1 MLTNCHL
8 SEVIPWVKNGGQ
20 ENWIILKYKS
30 SSQENLIKLEF
41 SSFAGNALSASAN
54 MFHIPCVETIMDLLH
69 FAFYRKIIVKG
80 FLFNVHHE

>member
-1 MLTNCHL
+1 MVDRKIESFRNINH
-8 SEVIPWVKNGGQ
+8 P
-20 ENWIILKYKS
+20 
-30 SSQENLIKLEF
+30 SQENLIKLEF